1 MMERTGTGDRPHR
14 GRGRGRLPRRP
25 ASRTAVQDRGG
36 GGDGQHAGGGV
47 GGAAAAA
54 VGVVAGLERR
64 GGAAER
70 GHRMTAARVAEQR
83 VERHAGR
90 QAGGQRPACA

>member
-1 MMERTGTGDRPHR
+1 
-14 GRGRGRLPRRP
+14 
-25 ASRTAVQDRGG
+25 VQDRGG
-36 GGDGQHAGGGV
+36 GGDGQHAGGCV
-47 GGAAAAA
+47 RGAAGAA

-70 GHRMTAARVAEQR
+70 SHRVTAARVTEQR

-90 QAGGQRPACA
+90 QPGGQRPS